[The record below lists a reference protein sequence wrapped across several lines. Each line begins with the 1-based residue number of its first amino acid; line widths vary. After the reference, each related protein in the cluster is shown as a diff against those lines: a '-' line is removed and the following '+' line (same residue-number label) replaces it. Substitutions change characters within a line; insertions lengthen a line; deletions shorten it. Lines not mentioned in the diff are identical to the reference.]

1 VVAKAIHR
9 QLRRKL
15 KAGGRPQTGT
25 LGRSQ
30 PLPRRRPRQR
40 LATVSLVLIS
50 PTGDPSS
57 QLWGAEYSIPSEA
70 EIFIDGLKLTEVESK
85 SIRVAVYTLACVLA
99 EDLEM
104 LCNGAACTRHQAL
117 LRNIMTFMETENSS

>member
-15 KAGGRPQTGT
+15 KAWRAATDGHFGA
-25 LGRSQ
+25 Q
-30 PLPRRRPRQR
+30 PAPSPEVTAAR

-99 EDLEM
+99 GDVEM
-104 LCNGAACTRHQAL
+104 LCNGAPCTRHHAL
-117 LRNIMTFMETENSS
+117 LRNIMTFMETENS

>member
-1 VVAKAIHR
+1 
-9 QLRRKL
+9 
-15 KAGGRPQTGT
+15 
-25 LGRSQ
+25 
-30 PLPRRRPRQR
+30 
-40 LATVSLVLIS
+40 LIS

-104 LCNGAACTRHQAL
+104 LCNGAACARHQAL